1 MCLLLLVQAR
11 LEASP
16 DARGG
21 KRGSK
26 VWWKQL
32 QSHTE
37 EGPRCREGSICG
49 HFVKLSVSSWKWYP
63 QIFSILCLNVYSVNI
78 LSIPQAGSLVRG
90 ALSALLFIDS
100 LLFSLHPV
108 WPGSTPLSL
117 IWITP
122 NLNMSLHC
130 LRVFN
135 SSSQSMRQSPELSP
149 QCQVLHSL
157 VPVYFQTSLLLISK
171 MDVYITAYF
180 PTDSPNMPWFC
191 SLIRG

>member
-1 MCLLLLVQAR
+1 MCLLLLVQVK

-21 KRGSK
+21 ERGFR
-26 VWWKQL
+26 VWWKPL

-49 HFVKLSVSSWKWYP
+49 HFVKLPVSSWKWYP
-63 QIFSILCLNVYSVNI
+63 QIFPILRLNVSSVNL
-78 LSIPQAGSLVRG
+78 LSTPKFGSLVRE
-90 ALSALLFIDS
+90 ASSALLSIDS
-100 LLFSLHPV
+100 LLFSLGPV
-108 WPGSTPLSL
+108 LTIVS
-117 IWITP
+117 
-122 NLNMSLHC
+122 NLNMSLHR

-135 SSSQSMRQSPELSP
+135 SSSQSMRQSPELAP

-157 VPVYFQTSLLLISK
+157 VPACFQTSLLLISK
-171 MDVYITAYF
+171 MDPYTTADF
-180 PTDSPNMPWFC
+180 PTDSPDMPRFC